1 MSKESLEFHIKS
13 DDYFGTLATVLD
25 LIKQQVFGDKKS
37 KLKDAIE
44 SKISELLYLQK
55 NYQIVKK

>member
-25 LIKQQVFGDKKS
+25 LLKQQIFGGKKS
-37 KLKDAIE
+37 KLKDAME
-44 SKISELLYLQK
+44 EKIAELLYLQA
-55 NYQIVKK
+55 NYKIIKK

>member
-44 SKISELLYLQK
+44 SKVSELLYLQK

>member
-25 LIKQQVFGDKKS
+25 LIKQQIFGDKKN
-37 KLKDAIE
+37 KLKSAIE
-44 SKISELLYLQK
+44 SKVSELMYLQN
-55 NYQIVKK
+55 NYRIVKK

>member
-25 LIKQQVFGDKKS
+25 LIKQQIFGDKES
-37 KLKDAIE
+37 KLKDAIG
-44 SKISELLYLQK
+44 SKVSELLYLQK

>member
-1 MSKESLEFHIKS
+1 MSKKSVEFHIKS

-25 LIKQQVFGDKKS
+25 LIKQQIFSDKKS

-44 SKISELLYLQK
+44 LKVLELLYLQK